1 MSALKLDENGRL
13 EHYVSPAP
21 FEPQATETL
30 TPEQEAFYRASQ
42 WRIMWWKFRR
52 HRIAVVSAAILALL
66 YLSSLVSEVLAP
78 YGLNTRD
85 SGHIYAP
92 PQVVGLFHE
101 GEFVGPFVYG
111 YSVKLNMETMK
122 REFVADPQKVQPL
135 RFFCRGD
142 DYEFWGL
149 IEGDFHLVCPA
160 ENGTLYLLGTDRLG
174 RDMLSRIIYGAR
186 TALGV
191 AITATGIAGIL
202 GILLGLVAG
211 YGPRWLDSL
220 LILCFDATTSLPMI
234 MFALAVITVVGPG
247 TPTLILVIVLVS
259 IPVYARLI
267 RTQTLGLKTADFI
280 LAERAMGASPL
291 RILLWHL
298 LPNVV
303 GPLVIILSMDIPV
316 VIMLEAGLSY
326 LNLGV
331 KPPVPSWGNILY
343 DGYTSL
349 RQSPVMVIAAG
360 IPLILATIGF
370 TFLGEGLR
378 DALDPRLQV
387 RPR

>member
-1 MSALKLDENGRL
+1 MS
-13 EHYVSPAP
+13 S
-21 FEPQATETL
+21 
-30 TPEQEAFYRASQ
+30 
-42 WRIMWWKFRR
+42 
-52 HRIAVVSAAILALL
+52 
-66 YLSSLVSEVLAP
+66 
-78 YGLNTRD
+78 
-85 SGHIYAP
+85 
-92 PQVVGLFHE
+92 
-101 GEFVGPFVYG
+101 
-111 YSVKLNMETMK
+111 
-122 REFVADPQKVQPL
+122 VADPSPAIAAPRGGQPL
-135 RFFCRGD
+135 RRLLRDPMGLL
-142 DYEFWGL
+142 GL
-149 IEGDFHLVCPA
+149 ILVAAFVAMALFAPWA
-160 ENGTLYLLGTDRLG
+160 APYDPLKIDVANKLKPPSMAHWAGTDQLG
-174 RDMLSRIIYGAR
+174 RDTLSRLIWGAR
-186 TALGV
+186 TAL
-191 AITATGIAGIL
+191 AIALTATGIAGVIGL
-202 GILLGLVAG
+202 ALGLIAG
-211 YGPRWLDSL
+211 CGPRWLDGILL
-220 LILCFDATTSLPMI
+220 LIFDSLSSMPMI

-259 IPVYARLI
+259 IPGYARLI

-331 KPPVPSWGNILY
+331 NAPVPSCGNILY
-343 DGYTSL
+343 DGYTNL

>member
-1 MSALKLDENGRL
+1 MS
-13 EHYVSPAP
+13 S
-21 FEPQATETL
+21 
-30 TPEQEAFYRASQ
+30 
-42 WRIMWWKFRR
+42 
-52 HRIAVVSAAILALL
+52 
-66 YLSSLVSEVLAP
+66 
-78 YGLNTRD
+78 
-85 SGHIYAP
+85 
-92 PQVVGLFHE
+92 
-101 GEFVGPFVYG
+101 
-111 YSVKLNMETMK
+111 
-122 REFVADPQKVQPL
+122 VADPPSPAIAAARGGQPL
-135 RFFCRGD
+135 RRLLRDPMGLL
-142 DYEFWGL
+142 GL
-149 IEGDFHLVCPA
+149 ILVAAFVAVALFAPWA
-160 ENGTLYLLGTDRLG
+160 TPYDPLKIDVANKLKPPSMAHWAGTDQLG
-174 RDMLSRIIYGAR
+174 RDMLSRLIWGAR
-186 TALGV
+186 TAL
-191 AITATGIAGIL
+191 AIALTATGIAGVIGL
-202 GILLGLVAG
+202 ALGLIAG
-211 YGPRWLDSL
+211 CGPRWLDGILL
-220 LILCFDATTSLPMI
+220 LIFDSLSSMPMI

-259 IPVYARLI
+259 IPGYARLI

-331 KPPVPSWGNILY
+331 NAPVPSCGNILY
-343 DGYTSL
+343 DGYTNL

>member
-1 MSALKLDENGRL
+1 MS
-13 EHYVSPAP
+13 S
-21 FEPQATETL
+21 
-30 TPEQEAFYRASQ
+30 
-42 WRIMWWKFRR
+42 
-52 HRIAVVSAAILALL
+52 
-66 YLSSLVSEVLAP
+66 
-78 YGLNTRD
+78 
-85 SGHIYAP
+85 
-92 PQVVGLFHE
+92 
-101 GEFVGPFVYG
+101 
-111 YSVKLNMETMK
+111 
-122 REFVADPQKVQPL
+122 VADPSPAIAAPRGGQPL
-135 RFFCRGD
+135 RRLLRDPMGLL
-142 DYEFWGL
+142 GL
-149 IEGDFHLVCPA
+149 ILVAAFVAMALFAPWA
-160 ENGTLYLLGTDRLG
+160 APYDPLKIDVANKLKPPSMAHWAGTDQLG
-174 RDMLSRIIYGAR
+174 RDTLSRLIWGAR
-186 TALGV
+186 TAL
-191 AITATGIAGIL
+191 AIALTATGIAGVIGL
-202 GILLGLVAG
+202 ALGLIAG
-211 YGPRWLDSL
+211 CGPRWLDGILL
-220 LILCFDATTSLPMI
+220 LIFDSLSSMPMI

-259 IPVYARLI
+259 IPGYARLI

-343 DGYTSL
+343 DGYTNL

>member
-1 MSALKLDENGRL
+1 MS
-13 EHYVSPAP
+13 S
-21 FEPQATETL
+21 
-30 TPEQEAFYRASQ
+30 
-42 WRIMWWKFRR
+42 
-52 HRIAVVSAAILALL
+52 
-66 YLSSLVSEVLAP
+66 
-78 YGLNTRD
+78 
-85 SGHIYAP
+85 
-92 PQVVGLFHE
+92 
-101 GEFVGPFVYG
+101 
-111 YSVKLNMETMK
+111 
-122 REFVADPQKVQPL
+122 VADPSPAIAAPRGGQPL
-135 RFFCRGD
+135 RRLLRDPMGLL
-142 DYEFWGL
+142 GL
-149 IEGDFHLVCPA
+149 ILVAAFVAMALFAPWA
-160 ENGTLYLLGTDRLG
+160 APYDPLKIDVANKLKPPSMAHWAGTDQLG
-174 RDMLSRIIYGAR
+174 RDTLSRLIWGAR
-186 TALGV
+186 TAL
-191 AITATGIAGIL
+191 AIALTATGIAGVIGL
-202 GILLGLVAG
+202 ALGLIAG
-211 YGPRWLDSL
+211 CGPRWLDGILVLIFDSL
-220 LILCFDATTSLPMI
+220 SSMPMI

-247 TPTLILVIVLVS
+247 TPTLILVIALVS
-259 IPVYARLI
+259 IPGYARLI

-343 DGYTSL
+343 DGYTNL